1 MFERLKKHLARRQAK
16 FDLSHLDAHLL
27 RDMGLNPDDFRD
39 AFEGRRSS
47 LLFTPFRHPKH
58 D

>member
-1 MFERLKKHLARRQAK
+1 MELT
-16 FDLSHLDAHLL
+16 HLDTQVL
-27 RDMGLNPDDFRD
+27 RQMGFNPDDFRD

-47 LLFTPFRHPKH
+47 LLFAPFRHPKH